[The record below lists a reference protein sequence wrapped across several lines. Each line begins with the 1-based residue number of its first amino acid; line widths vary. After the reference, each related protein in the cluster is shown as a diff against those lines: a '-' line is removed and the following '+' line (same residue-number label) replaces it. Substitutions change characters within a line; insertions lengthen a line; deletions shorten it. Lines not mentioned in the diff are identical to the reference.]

1 MILIRKRIPVLGAMS
16 ARADL
21 DYTVTMNTPPPLLGC
36 GECYWLDFQLI
47 GSNNNNVIL
56 QNFNFGSGGAADS
69 TTDFYQGGATGDAGS
84 SVTLNGNG
92 YFLTEFS
99 EEFTPGDS
107 LSFHVDVSSINTGSS
122 GFPDMFSFAILDS
135 NGYELPT
142 PGPYEDFFDI
152 TFDSTTN
159 PTVATYGSDSYNLGA
174 PTVSGPV
181 STTPEPAVIWQ
192 LGGMGLLLAGLG
204 AARKVHTL

>member
-1 MILIRKRIPVLGAMS
+1 MS

-21 DYTVTMNTPPPLLGC
+21 DYTVKMDTSPLLGC

-47 GSNNNNVIL
+47 GSNNNNVVL

-99 EEFTPGDS
+99 EAFTPGDS
-107 LSFHVDVSSINTGSS
+107 LSFNVDVSSINTGGS
-122 GFPDMFSFAILDS
+122 GGIPDMFSFAILDVY
-135 NGYELPT
+135 GFELPT
-142 PGPYEDFFDI
+142 TSPDGAFFEI
-152 TFDSTTN
+152 TLDSATN
-159 PTVATYGSDSYNLGA
+159 PTVATYASPPGTQGLSA

-192 LGGMGLLLAGLG
+192 LGGMCLLLAGLG
-204 AARKVHTL
+204 AARKYRIL